1 MANKLLSAIEDNVL
15 MSAGSV
21 PVVIEGIEHIYDTKD
36 SLPSESSHNSHELLY
51 LRDGKIEV
59 SVEGGGK
66 ISLGKGSTIVI
77 RPLVKHRLIIKSNR
91 ADILN
96 LYFGFI
102 HDTKELSV
110 AREGRGESSGKQ
122 KKEAKNNSAGP
133 SVSIPGSMAQISLE
147 SFLKFADL
155 GLTEDNEMTSQP
167 CFVVTGNEKTEIS
180 MLAERIV
187 SEMGDERFSKDLMIQ
202 TLTVE
207 LMINLSRAM
216 RNEWEENIRVKTGKA
231 KELVAIARQ
240 YMDDNFD
247 QGITVAQAAAYVFL
261 SQGYFTRA
269 FKDET
274 GTSPM
279 NYLMKKRIERSCLLL
294 ENNEI
299 KVSAI
304 SLQSGF
310 SSPQRFNVAFRKLM
324 GMTPMEYRKRHLK

>member
-1 MANKLLSAIEDNVL
+1 MANKLLSAIEDDVL

-66 ISLGKGSTIVI
+66 ITLGKGSTIVI
-77 RPLVKHRLIIKSNR
+77 RPLVKHRLMIKSNK
-91 ADILN
+91 AEILN
-96 LYFGFI
+96 LYFGFS
-102 HDTKELSV
+102 HDTKELSA
-110 AREGRGESSGKQ
+110 AREGGRTASAD
-122 KKEAKNNSAGP
+122 KKSSAGP
-133 SVSIPGSMAQISLE
+133 SVAIPGSMARISLE
-147 SFLKFADL
+147 SFLKFADM
-155 GLTEDNEMTSQP
+155 GLTEDNEMVSQP
-167 CFVVTGNEKTEIS
+167 CFVLTGAEKAEIS
-180 MLAERIV
+180 LLAERIV
-187 SEMGDERFSKDLMIQ
+187 SEMSDNRYSKELMIQ

-247 QGITVAQAAAYVFL
+247 QGITVAQAAQYVFL

-269 FKDET
+269 FRDET
-274 GTSPM
+274 GMSPM
-279 NYLMKKRIERSCLLL
+279 NYLMKKRIERACLLL

-324 GMTPMEYRKRHLK
+324 GMTPMEYRKLHLK

>member
-1 MANKLLSAIEDNVL
+1 MANKLLSAIEDDVF

-66 ISLGKGSTIVI
+66 IALGKGSTIVI
-77 RPLVKHRLIIKSNR
+77 RPLVKHRLIIKSNK

-102 HDTKELSV
+102 HDTKELSA
-110 AREGRGESSGKQ
+110 AREGGRIASSD
-122 KKEAKNNSAGP
+122 KKTSAGP
-133 SVSIPGSMAQISLE
+133 SVAIPGSMAQISLE
-147 SFLKFADL
+147 SFLKFADM
-155 GLTEDNEMTSQP
+155 GLTEDNEMVSQP
-167 CFVVTGNEKTEIS
+167 CFVLTGAEKAEIS
-180 MLAERIV
+180 LLAERIV
-187 SEMGDERFSKDLMIQ
+187 SEMSDNRYSKDLMIQ

-247 QGITVAQAAAYVFL
+247 QGITVAQAAQYVFL

-269 FKDET
+269 FRDET
-274 GTSPM
+274 GMSPM
-279 NYLMKKRIERSCLLL
+279 NYLMKKRIERACMLL

-324 GMTPMEYRKRHLK
+324 GMTPMEYRKLHLK

>member
-1 MANKLLSAIEDNVL
+1 MANKLLSAIEDDVL

-66 ISLGKGSTIVI
+66 ITLGKGSTIVI
-77 RPLVKHRLIIKSNR
+77 RPLVKHRLMIKSNK
-91 ADILN
+91 AEILN

-102 HDTKELSV
+102 HDTKELSA
-110 AREGRGESSGKQ
+110 AREGGRTASAD
-122 KKEAKNNSAGP
+122 KKSSAGP
-133 SVSIPGSMAQISLE
+133 SVAIPGSMARISLE
-147 SFLKFADL
+147 SFLKFADM
-155 GLTEDNEMTSQP
+155 GLTEDNEMVSQP
-167 CFVVTGNEKTEIS
+167 CFVLTGAEKAEIS
-180 MLAERIV
+180 LLAERIV
-187 SEMGDERFSKDLMIQ
+187 SEMSDNRYSKELMIQ

-247 QGITVAQAAAYVFL
+247 QGITVAQAAQYVFL

-269 FKDET
+269 FRDET
-274 GTSPM
+274 GMSPM
-279 NYLMKKRIERSCLLL
+279 NYLMKKRIARACLLL

-324 GMTPMEYRKRHLK
+324 GMTPMEYRKLHLK

>member
-1 MANKLLSAIEDNVL
+1 
-15 MSAGSV
+15 
-21 PVVIEGIEHIYDTKD
+21 
-36 SLPSESSHNSHELLY
+36 LY
-51 LRDGKIEV
+51 LRDGEIEL
-59 SVEGGGK
+59 SVDGGGK
-66 ISLGKGSTIVI
+66 MKLGKGSTIVI
-77 RPLVKHRLIIKSNR
+77 RPLVKHRLVVKSGK
-91 ADILN
+91 ADMLN

-102 HDTKELSV
+102 HDTKELSA
-110 AREGRGESSGKQ
+110 AREGRGTTPDSKPDKS
-122 KKEAKNNSAGP
+122 KNAGP
-133 SVSIPGSMAQISLE
+133 SVAIPGSMAQISLE

-155 GLTEDNEMTSQP
+155 GLTEDNEMTSHP
-167 CFVVTGNEKTEIS
+167 CFVVTGSEKAEIS
-180 MLAERIV
+180 HLAERIV
-187 SEMGDERFSKDLMIQ
+187 SEMNASRYSKELMIQ

-240 YMDDNFD
+240 YMDANFD
-247 QGITVAQAAAYVFL
+247 QGVTVAQAAQYVFL

-269 FKDET
+269 FVHEM
-274 GTSPM
+274 GMSPM
-279 NYLMKKRIERSCLLL
+279 NYLMKKRIERACSLL

-324 GMTPMEYRKRHLK
+324 GMTPMEYRKLHLK

>member
-1 MANKLLSAIEDNVL
+1 MANKLLSAIEDGVFL
-15 MSAGSV
+15 SAGSV
-21 PVVIEGIEHIYDTKD
+21 PVVIEGIEHTYDTGD
-36 SLPSESSHNSHELLY
+36 SLPSESAHNSHELLY
-51 LRDGKIEV
+51 LRDGEIEL
-59 SVEGGGK
+59 SVDGGGK
-66 ISLGKGSTIVI
+66 MKLGKGSTIVI
-77 RPLVKHRLIIKSNR
+77 RPLVKHRLVVKSGK
-91 ADILN
+91 ADMLN

-102 HDTKELSV
+102 HDTKELSA
-110 AREGRGESSGKQ
+110 AREGIGNMPENKPEKS
-122 KKEAKNNSAGP
+122 KNAGP
-133 SVSIPGSMAQISLE
+133 SVAIPGSMAQISLE

-155 GLTEDNEMTSQP
+155 GLTEDNEMTSHP
-167 CFVVTGNEKTEIS
+167 CFIVTGSEKTEIS
-180 MLAERIV
+180 HLAERIV
-187 SEMGDERFSKDLMIQ
+187 SEMKSSRYSKELMIQ

-240 YMDDNFD
+240 YMDANFD
-247 QGITVAQAAAYVFL
+247 QGVTQYVFL

-269 FKDET
+269 FVHEM
-274 GTSPM
+274 GISPM
-279 NYLMKKRIERSCLLL
+279 NYLMKKRIERACSLL

-324 GMTPMEYRKRHLK
+324 GMTPMEYRKLHLK

>member
-1 MANKLLSAIEDNVL
+1 MANKLLSAIEDDVL

-66 ISLGKGSTIVI
+66 ITLGKGSTIVI
-77 RPLVKHRLIIKSNR
+77 RPLVKHRLMIKSNK
-91 ADILN
+91 AEILN

-102 HDTKELSV
+102 HDTKELSA
-110 AREGRGESSGKQ
+110 AREGGMTASAD
-122 KKEAKNNSAGP
+122 KKSSAGP
-133 SVSIPGSMAQISLE
+133 SVAIPGSMARISLE
-147 SFLKFADL
+147 SFLKFADM
-155 GLTEDNEMTSQP
+155 GLTEDNEMVSQP
-167 CFVVTGNEKTEIS
+167 CFVLTGAEKAEIS
-180 MLAERIV
+180 LLAERIV
-187 SEMGDERFSKDLMIQ
+187 SEMSDNRYSKDLMIQ

-247 QGITVAQAAAYVFL
+247 QGITVAQAAQYVFL

-269 FKDET
+269 FRDET
-274 GTSPM
+274 GMSPM
-279 NYLMKKRIERSCLLL
+279 NYLMKKRIERACLLL

-324 GMTPMEYRKRHLK
+324 GMTPMEYRKLHLK

>member
-1 MANKLLSAIEDNVL
+1 MANKLLSAIEDEVFL
-15 MSAGSV
+15 SAGSV
-21 PVVIEGIEHIYDTKD
+21 PVVIEGIEHTYDTGD
-36 SLPSESSHNSHELLY
+36 SLPSESAHNSHELLY
-51 LRDGKIEV
+51 LRDGEIEI
-59 SVEGGGK
+59 SVDGGGK
-66 ISLGKGSTIVI
+66 IKLGKGSTIVI
-77 RPLVKHRLIIKSNR
+77 RPLVKHRLTVKSGK
-91 ADILN
+91 ADMLN

-102 HDTKELSV
+102 HDTKELSA
-110 AREGRGESSGKQ
+110 AREGRGAVSE
-122 KKEAKNNSAGP
+122 KKPDKSKSAGP
-133 SVSIPGSMAQISLE
+133 SVAIPGSMAQISLE

-155 GLTEDNEMTSQP
+155 GLTEDNEMTTHP
-167 CFVVTGNEKTEIS
+167 CFVVTGSEKTEIS
-180 MLAERIV
+180 HLAERIV
-187 SEMGDERFSKDLMIQ
+187 SEMNASRYSKELMIQ

-240 YMDDNFD
+240 YMDANFD
-247 QGITVAQAAAYVFL
+247 QGVTVAQAAQYVFL

-269 FKDET
+269 FVHEM
-274 GTSPM
+274 GMSPM
-279 NYLMKKRIERSCLLL
+279 NYLMKKRIERACSLL

>member
-1 MANKLLSAIEDNVL
+1 MANKLLSAIEDDVF

-21 PVVIEGIEHIYDTKD
+21 PVVIEGIEHIYDTRD

-66 ISLGKGSTIVI
+66 IALGKGSTIVI
-77 RPLVKHRLIIKSNR
+77 RPLVKHRLIIKSNK

-102 HDTKELSV
+102 HDTKELSA
-110 AREGRGESSGKQ
+110 AREGGRIASAD
-122 KKEAKNNSAGP
+122 KKTSAGP
-133 SVSIPGSMAQISLE
+133 SVAIPGSMAQISLE

-155 GLTEDNEMTSQP
+155 GLTEDNEMVSQP
-167 CFVVTGNEKTEIS
+167 CFVLTGAEKAEIS
-180 MLAERIV
+180 LLAERIV
-187 SEMGDERFSKDLMIQ
+187 SEMSDNRYSKDLMIQ

-247 QGITVAQAAAYVFL
+247 QGITVAQAAQYVFL

-269 FKDET
+269 FRDET
-274 GTSPM
+274 GMSPM
-279 NYLMKKRIERSCLLL
+279 NYLMKKRIERACMLL

-324 GMTPMEYRKRHLK
+324 GMTPMEYRKLHLK

>member
-1 MANKLLSAIEDNVL
+1 MANKLLSAIEDDVF

-21 PVVIEGIEHIYDTKD
+21 PVVIEGIEHIYDTRD

-66 ISLGKGSTIVI
+66 IALGKGSTIVI
-77 RPLVKHRLIIKSNR
+77 RPLVKHRLIIKSNK

-102 HDTKELSV
+102 HDTKEISA
-110 AREGRGESSGKQ
+110 AREGGRIASAD
-122 KKEAKNNSAGP
+122 KKTSAGP
-133 SVSIPGSMAQISLE
+133 SVAIPGSMAQISLE

-155 GLTEDNEMTSQP
+155 GLTEDNEMVSQP
-167 CFVVTGNEKTEIS
+167 CFVLTGAEKAEIS
-180 MLAERIV
+180 LLAERIV
-187 SEMGDERFSKDLMIQ
+187 SEMSDNRYSKDLMIQ

-247 QGITVAQAAAYVFL
+247 QGITVAQAAQYVFL

-269 FKDET
+269 FRDET
-274 GTSPM
+274 GMSPM
-279 NYLMKKRIERSCLLL
+279 NYLMKKRIERACLLL
-294 ENNEI
+294 KNNEI

-324 GMTPMEYRKRHLK
+324 GMTPMEYRKLHLK

>member
-1 MANKLLSAIEDNVL
+1 MANKLLSAIEDDVL

-66 ISLGKGSTIVI
+66 ITLGKGSTIVI
-77 RPLVKHRLIIKSNR
+77 RPLVKHRLMIKSNK
-91 ADILN
+91 AEILN

-102 HDTKELSV
+102 HDTKELSA
-110 AREGRGESSGKQ
+110 AREGGRTASAD
-122 KKEAKNNSAGP
+122 KKSSAGP
-133 SVSIPGSMAQISLE
+133 SVAIPGSMARISLE
-147 SFLKFADL
+147 SFLKFADM
-155 GLTEDNEMTSQP
+155 GLTEDNEMTTQP
-167 CFVVTGNEKTEIS
+167 CFVLTGAEKAEIS
-180 MLAERIV
+180 LLAERIV
-187 SEMGDERFSKDLMIQ
+187 SEMSDNRYSKDLMIQ

-247 QGITVAQAAAYVFL
+247 QGITVAQAAQYVFL

-269 FKDET
+269 FRDET
-274 GTSPM
+274 GMSPM
-279 NYLMKKRIERSCLLL
+279 NYLMKKRIERACLLL

-324 GMTPMEYRKRHLK
+324 GMTPMEYRKLHLK